1 MGVAGVLAGASAIMQ
16 TRSQNAQIKE
26 QEKAKAQTVSNY
38 VQAMNYSFQNLEA
51 QRQSAFASTVEDL
64 ANTRL
69 QALRQEASVNAAVNE
84 ESLAGGRTADL
95 LKRSVGNDAART
107 IDSIKSNYTNKA
119 NEIDLNKEAELLNTK
134 QALKGLPTI
143 QRPSMLS
150 QAIGIASSV
159 YNIKNMTNATNAL
172 KITRGQ

>member
-38 VQAMNYSFQNLEA
+38 VQSMNYSFQNLEA

-107 IDSIKSNYTNKA
+107 IDSIRSNYTNKVVED
-119 NEIDLNKEAELLNTK
+119 NIDLDGYFKDFKE
-134 QALKGLPTI
+134 
-143 QRPSMLS
+143 
-150 QAIGIASSV
+150 
-159 YNIKNMTNATNAL
+159 
-172 KITRGQ
+172 